1 MDNMDDL
8 SVQPGVNMQ
17 ARGAGQPHGGKVVN
31 DKTAHNQV
39 QPTRSQTQT
48 PKGKS
53 MKPLEEMTTRELG
66 DKVARLSRQIV
77 KAKTERDKAKRNLEV
92 ANAKIEKLKEQQ
104 KQASQMLMDKQAE
117 DNK

>member
-17 ARGAGQPHGGKVVN
+17 ARGAGQSHSGKVG
-31 DKTAHNQV
+31 DKKTH
-39 QPTRSQTQT
+39 SQTQT

-53 MKPLEEMTTRELG
+53 PKPLEEMTTRELG